1 VIEFGLGFLCCA
13 VLFIYVNWRTRK
25 PGEEPPTII
34 DRVVSRPDNKRARAC
49 STDQYRAE
57 QKWLREHGK
66 KQ

>member
-1 VIEFGLGFLCCA
+1 MIEFGLGFLCCA

-25 PGEEPPTII
+25 PEEKSPTII
-34 DRVVSRPDNKRARAC
+34 DKIRFKPDNKRARYC